1 MIIPTG
7 KTTRIASFHMER
19 CYFAVQNMNTVSTDA
34 VYLMQSEEEPETMK
48 KAGFVIGGYG
58 LFEMQ
63 NCLNAQSKKAWFAYT
78 DIVGGV
84 DVRVMDI

>member
-1 MIIPTG
+1 
-7 KTTRIASFHMER
+7 MER
-19 CYFAVQNMNTVSTDA
+19 CYLAIQNLNSTATDI
-34 VYLMQSEEEPETMK
+34 VYLMQSEEEPETLSS
-48 KAGFVIGGYG
+48 AGLAIGGYG

-78 DIVGGV
+78 DVVGGV